1 MIFSFTPGEIDV
13 AKSEGGLT
21 NVVTVVRWRY
31 SAEQGG
37 LSESLS
43 GLTFL
48 GSPDP
53 ANFVEL
59 RDVTDSWLEE
69 KVSQKINVDE
79 LKSFLAAQVIRRSGQ
94 NLVVGVQPPQG

>member
-1 MIFSFTPGEIDV
+1 MPSSIDI
-13 AKSEGGLT
+13 ARSEGGLT

-31 SAEQGG
+31 SVEQDGFV
-37 LSESLS
+37 ESLS

-53 ANFVEL
+53 TDFVEL

-79 LKSFLAAQVIRRSGQ
+79 LKSLLAAQVIRRSGQ